1 MPENTEIMTLL
12 WPTHERN
19 CIRHVAG
26 AALARPTTTFSVNY
40 DSLPSRHGL
49 DLPQKGSWRLFNDT
63 YHPSTVNFTCNTQQV
78 WGVPEGIIINGKMT
92 AAASITKILRW
103 KTSFHLMKK
112 LALRGKKK
120 KKDPGTTISE
130 SQVAV
135 RRTGQRYKKERTQEE
150 EEKGREM
157 TRDPT
162 AVTHLSRFQPPRR
175 GSRGP

>member
-26 AALARPTTTFSVNY
+26 AALARPTTTFSINY
-40 DSLPSRHGL
+40 YSLPSRHGL

-63 YHPSTVNFTCNTQQV
+63 YHPSTVDFTCNTQQV
-78 WGVPEGIIINGKMT
+78 WRVPAGIILNGKVT

-112 LALRGKKK
+112 LALGGKKK
-120 KKDPGTTISE
+120 GPRNYDFWVSSSGWE
-130 SQVAV
+130 D
-135 RRTGQRYKKERTQEE
+135 REE
-150 EEKGREM
+150 EEKGRER

-162 AVTHLSRFQPPRR
+162 AVTHLGRFRPPRR